1 MNQRRLLIAAV
12 FHFKHPVGK
21 DSKKHHK
28 LTKYSV
34 SFSYQSKQGSRCC
47 INFLNELDLS
57 NFYQSEHKNWTV
69 VERDQRVTMVRKVSL
84 KFIRLLRVVFSSQVT
99 EGVITTRSN
108 RMKFRLEK
116 SEKPPSSLHVF
127 LNDWLNFCV

>member
-47 INFLNELDLS
+47 INFLHELHLS
-57 NFYQSEHKNWTV
+57 NFDQSEHKNWTV
-69 VERDQRVTMVRKVSL
+69 VERDQRVTMVRKVKSL
-84 KFIRLLRVVFSSQVT
+84 CLPCLYF
-99 EGVITTRSN
+99 
-108 RMKFRLEK
+108 
-116 SEKPPSSLHVF
+116 
-127 LNDWLNFCV
+127 